1 MSKRTCGQVLVLP
14 SRRLVRP
21 VADYDFVLVL
31 LGDRFLSNVFFGC
44 FWISF
49 HDSTAQLFPT
59 PFLLS
64 SRRFKSITEIK
75 LIEREPLFHPHFICV
90 GFTALYYRRCS

>member
-31 LGDRFLSNVFFGC
+31 LGDRFLSNIFLVVFGFYSTTQQRSY
-44 FWISF
+44 FRLPSSF
-49 HDSTAQLFPT
+49 PLGDLRV
-59 PFLLS
+59 LL
-64 SRRFKSITEIK
+64 K
-75 LIEREPLFHPHFICV
+75 L
-90 GFTALYYRRCS
+90 S